1 MRPFHISTRTMKLYE
16 VQYSS
21 CNKTVL
27 RFDCLVILGSLFEE
41 WWVNYSPRANS
52 FGISALRALRLLR
65 VFKVTKYEPDS
76 DSMKNIYCLLKIF
89 HVAL

>member
-1 MRPFHISTRTMKLYE
+1 M
-16 VQYSS
+16 
-21 CNKTVL
+21 L

-65 VFKVTKYEPDS
+65 VFKVTK
-76 DSMKNIYCLLKIF
+76 
-89 HVAL
+89 

>member
-1 MRPFHISTRTMKLYE
+1 MP
-16 VQYSS
+16 Q
-21 CNKTVL
+21 TVL

-41 WWVNYSPRANS
+41 GWVNYSPRANS

-76 DSMKNIYCLLKIF
+76 DSLKNIYCLLKIF
-89 HVAL
+89 IVAL

>member
-1 MRPFHISTRTMKLYE
+1 MKLYE

-89 HVAL
+89 IVAL